1 MKLDINDFNFEN
13 WLFSIVV
20 SLHKWLQL
28 ARYNCRKT
36 YKKTYNIFHIID
48 AKGAVVNRTLPSLHE
63 GSLEITL
70 TVPSRFTNI
79 YFISL
84 LLKIYKCENCT
95 LWNTKLNQTT
105 KLDCKTFL
113 TKCLVQYL

>member
-1 MKLDINDFNFEN
+1 MILILKTDYFQLWFLYISGFN
-13 WLFSIVV
+13 LRVTTAGKHI
-20 SLHKWLQL
+20 L
-28 ARYNCRKT
+28 T
-36 YKKTYNIFHIID
+36 KKTYNIFPIID

-70 TVPSRFTNI
+70 TVPSRFTKI

-95 LWNTKLNQTT
+95 LWNTKLNQTK